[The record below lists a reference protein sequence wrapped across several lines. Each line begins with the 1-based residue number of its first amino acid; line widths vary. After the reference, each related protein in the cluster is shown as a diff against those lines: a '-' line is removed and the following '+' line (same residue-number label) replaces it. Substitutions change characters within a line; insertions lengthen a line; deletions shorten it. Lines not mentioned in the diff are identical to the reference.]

1 MAKTYFNSAIVGNSS
16 MLGCLGDKGEL
27 VRLFW
32 PNIDYPQHMDNFFT
46 GIYFTEFENSTLW
59 MDRDIFKHSQR
70 YICDTNIVETIFEAR
85 DRGIKITQTDFV
97 LPESDILVRSY
108 NIENICNNELNL
120 GFAAYS
126 GIITTNPAL
135 AGTLFDFDTD
145 ALIHYR
151 HNYYISICADRE
163 ACQFQLGNNAFDAA
177 SSTVLNGFDSIG
189 MMPDG
194 SVLWK
199 LGSFLPGEKKTFNLY
214 LSAAHTLKDVKNA
227 AKKSKQLDS
236 DIELK
241 KTIDYWHAFLKKSV
255 VINTGR
261 SDLDDLYRRSLLVFK
276 LMSDKKTGGL
286 LAAPE
291 IDEEFTKCG
300 RYAYCWG
307 RDAAFIT
314 EAMDKS
320 GLHESVD
327 KFYRWAASVQNDD
340 GSWEQRYHMD
350 GNLGPSWG
358 LQIDETGTLVW
369 GILRHYKNTGD
380 RSFLSEMWETAAKAV
395 NFMTDFIDEETGL
408 PLQSFD
414 LWEERFGEHFY
425 SSAAVL
431 AGIKAGVEIA
441 GILGKDIDY
450 IGKWIA
456 TAENIE
462 AAIIKYFWKDN
473 EKRFIRSIRVKLNPW
488 GRENSDNT
496 TFVKVNPKGYKRDV
510 TLEDWLVDISLL
522 GISVPFDI
530 LHTDDY
536 RVKSTVE
543 LVEKVLSNPGI
554 GGLKRYEYD
563 NYIGGNPWILTTLW
577 AALYHAEN
585 GNVQK
590 AFEYLDWAVKGCTD
604 IGLLPEQVGKDDG
617 KPQWVI
623 PLTWS
628 HAMFVLVLFKLFGK

>member
-1 MAKTYFNSAIVGNSS
+1 MAKTYFNSAIIGNSS

-32 PNIDYPQHMDNFFT
+32 PNIDYPQHVDGFFT

-70 YICDTNIVETIFEAR
+70 YICDTNVVETVFEAI

-97 LPESDILVRSY
+97 LPESDVLVRNYS
-108 NIENICNNELNL
+108 IENICNNELNL
-120 GFAAYS
+120 GFSAYS
-126 GIITTNPAL
+126 SIITTNPAV
-135 AGTLFDFDTD
+135 AGSLFDFDTD

-151 HNYYISICADRE
+151 HNYYISVCADRE

-177 SSTVLNGFDSIG
+177 STTVLKSNDNVG

-194 SVLWK
+194 AILWK
-199 LGSFLPGEKKTFNLY
+199 LGAFLPGEKKTFNLY
-214 LSAAHTLKDVKNA
+214 LCAAHTLKDIKKA
-227 AKKSKQLDS
+227 AKKTKLMDS
-236 DIELK
+236 DMELK
-241 KTIDYWHAFLKKSV
+241 KTIEYWHGFLKNSV
-255 VINTGR
+255 AINTGR

-291 IDEEFTKCG
+291 IDEEFTRCG

-320 GLHESVD
+320 GLHEAVD
-327 KFYRWAASVQNDD
+327 KFYRWAASVQNED

-358 LQIDETGTLVW
+358 LQVDETGTLVW
-369 GILRHYKNTGD
+369 GILGHYKNSGN
-380 RSFLSEMWETAAKAV
+380 RGFLSEMWEAASRAV
-395 NFMTDFIDEETGL
+395 NFLTDFIDEETGL
-408 PLQSFD
+408 PAPSFD
-414 LWEERFGEHFY
+414 LWEERLGEHFY

-431 AGIKAGVEIA
+431 AGIKAGIEISE
-441 GILGKDIDY
+441 ILGKDIDS
-450 IGKWIA
+450 IGKWKK

-462 AAIIKYFWKDN
+462 ASIIEHFWKEN

-488 GRENSDNT
+488 GCENSENT
-496 TFVKVNPKGYKRDV
+496 TFVKINPKGYKRDV
-510 TLEDWLVDISLL
+510 TLEDWIVDISLL
-522 GISVPFDI
+522 GISVPFGI
-530 LHTDDY
+530 LDTEDF
-536 RVKSTVE
+536 RIKSTVE
-543 LVEKVLSNPGI
+543 LVEKVLSNPGV
-554 GGLKRYEYD
+554 GGIKRYEYD

-577 AALYHAEN
+577 AALYHSEN
-585 GNVQK
+585 GNSEK
-590 AFEYLDWAVKGCTD
+590 ALEYLDWAARGCTD